1 MLVKSDTDKL
11 QSCQAFLGS
20 ALRTLGEP
28 HIDCANV
35 RIYGGDCLSLMK
47 KLPSGVVSL
56 TITSPPYNIGKPY
69 EKQLNLKDYLDWCEA
84 WIQEVFRLTSS
95 SGAFWLN
102 LGYFEVPGRARHC
115 RFHTFYGTVSHSIS
129 FRR

>member
-47 KLPSGVVSL
+47 KLPAPCTKALGL
-56 TITSPPYNIGKPY
+56 RGKRRAPAGR
-69 EKQLNLKDYLDWCEA
+69 LD
-84 WIQEVFRLTSS
+84 L
-95 SGAFWLN
+95 
-102 LGYFEVPGRARHC
+102 
-115 RFHTFYGTVSHSIS
+115 
-129 FRR
+129 